1 MFVLAFK
8 TMDDRERE
16 VEFECSDEA
25 IARMEDIP
33 CHVLE
38 YAHVHDEA
46 GALVAER

>member
-46 GALVAER
+46 VALIAER

>member
-8 TMDDRERE
+8 TMDDRARE
-16 VEFECSDEA
+16 VEFDGSDEA

-38 YAHVHDEA
+38 YAHVHDEE

>member
-16 VEFECSDEA
+16 VEFNGRDEA
-25 IARMEDIP
+25 VARMTDIP
-33 CHVLE
+33 YHVLE